1 MEKLL
6 GPSKVSVRE
15 GIRRTLET
23 ADQRLPGAH
32 HVLGAAAPS
41 D

>member
-15 GIRRTLET
+15 GIRRVIEASQTKRVS
-23 ADQRLPGAH
+23 DH
-32 HVLGAAAPS
+32 HVIGQPEAA

>member
-15 GIRRTLET
+15 GIRRVLDTS
-23 ADQRLPGAH
+23 DQRLGNLH
-32 HVLGAAAPS
+32 HVLGAPA